1 MSSGATSDSST
12 YAPPAGPRLSVDLD
26 AFAENIAAVRARV
39 SPAELMLVV
48 KDDAY
53 GHGVQTIV
61 ARAVTEGVRWFGA
74 FDVSAAVATRAISGP
89 GVRIFSWLTVG
100 RREIAEALED
110 DIELGVGDVGF
121 LEDVAAVA
129 AARGGVARV
138 HLKIDTGLHR
148 NGIRPEEWPAALEQA
163 MAYERSSLLRVVGV
177 WSHIAE
183 ASDEEDDTS
192 RAQFDAA
199 VAAAEAAGFTIEVRH
214 LAASAAS
221 FARPEFRYDVVRVG
235 AFCYGIRSAGGP
247 SEEELGIR
255 PVARLTAPVVRVDG
269 NDATIAIG
277 ALDGLPSLLARRAS
291 VTTSGGSSELREV
304 GPTETRVQAWP
315 GAAAGEEVVVFGAG
329 ASSATDLAETIG
341 TVGEEI
347 LVRVSP
353 TVPREAV

>member
-1 MSSGATSDSST
+1 MSSGGAS
-12 YAPPAGPRLSVDLD
+12 APPAGPRLSVDLD

-53 GHGVQTIV
+53 GHGIQTIV
-61 ARAVTEGVRWFGA
+61 ARAVAEGVRWFGA
-74 FDVSAAVATRAISGP
+74 FDVSAAVITRAISGP
-89 GVRIFSWLTVG
+89 ESRIFSWLTVG
-100 RREIAEALED
+100 RREIAVALDD
-110 DIELGVGDVGF
+110 DIELGVGDAGF
-121 LEDVAAVA
+121 LDDVAAVA

-148 NGIRPEEWPAALEQA
+148 NGIRPEDWPAVLEQA
-163 MAYERSSLLRVVGV
+163 MAHERSGVLRVVGV

-199 VAAAEAAGFTIEVRH
+199 VAAAEAAGFTIGVRH

-247 SEEELGIR
+247 SEEQLGIR
-255 PVARLTAPVVRVDG
+255 PVARLTAPVIRVDG
-269 NDATIAIG
+269 DDATIAVG
-277 ALDGLPSLLARRAS
+277 ALDGLPSLLAGRAR
-291 VTTSGGSSELREV
+291 VTTSEGARALAEV
-304 GPTETRVQAWP
+304 GPTESRVQGWP
-315 GAAAGEEVVVFGAG
+315 GAAAGDEVVVFGAG
-329 ASSATDLAETIG
+329 GSSATDLAEKIG